1 MPPRRS
7 RDGRILIVV
16 RTLEKKKP
24 TRPRTL
30 PPKRA
35 VCHPVEISEDDA
47 DGIISQQRLKE
58 PLISFEEHLRRRG
71 HVLER
76 QAH

>member
-1 MPPRRS
+1 
-7 RDGRILIVV
+7 V
-16 RTLEKKKP
+16 RTLEKKKT
-24 TRPRTL
+24 TRPRTT

-58 PLISFEEHLRRRG
+58 PLISFEEHLRKRG
-71 HVLER
+71 SEGTG
-76 QAH
+76 AT